1 MDPKSAPHSRSR
13 RDFLATTSLLAAAVA
28 APKTASALTRDA
40 LSDADQP
47 ASAGTLRKIPIGV
60 FDPAF
65 PNLST
70 DEMIDKFAS
79 WGVEAVEIGTGGYP
93 NSTHCPVKD
102 LLDDPAKAR
111 AWKKKFEDRNIQ
123 VATLSCHGNPVSP
136 DPKIAERDGRLSG
149 APYCWLSVS
158 E

>member
-1 MDPKSAPHSRSR
+1 MRIMLARHNVSERQNLTARGQPMDPKSAPNSRSR
-13 RDFLATTSLLAAAVA
+13 RDFLTTTSLLAAAVA
-28 APKTASALTRDA
+28 APRTATALTADA
-40 LSDADQP
+40 TSKSGEEN

-70 DEMIDKFAS
+70 DEMIDKFAG

-93 NSTHCPVKD
+93 NSAHCPVKD
-102 LLDDPAKAR
+102 LLDDPAHAR
-111 AWKKKFEDRNIQ
+111 AWK
-123 VATLSCHGNPVSP
+123 
-136 DPKIAERDGRLSG
+136 
-149 APYCWLSVS
+149 S

>member
-1 MDPKSAPHSRSR
+1 MDPKSAPNSRSR

-28 APKTASALTRDA
+28 APRTASALTADA
-40 LSDADQP
+40 
-47 ASAGTLRKIPIGV
+47 ASGSAEENVSPSTLRRIPIGV

-70 DEMIDKFAS
+70 DEMIDKFAA

-102 LLDDPAKAR
+102 LLD
-111 AWKKKFEDRNIQ
+111 
-123 VATLSCHGNPVSP
+123 LSLIH
-136 DPKIAERDGRLSG
+136 I
-149 APYCWLSVS
+149 
-158 E
+158 

>member
-1 MDPKSAPHSRSR
+1 MDKKSAPTSHSR
-13 RDFLATTSLLAAAVA
+13 RDFLATSSLLAVA
-28 APKTASALTRDA
+28 AAAPRAASALA
-40 LSDADQP
+40 GGP
-47 ASAGTLRKIPIGV
+47 APQSGEKPVTPGTLRKIPIGV

-70 DEMIDKFAS
+70 EEMIDKFAA

-102 LLDDPAKAR
+102 LLDDPAKAK

-123 VATLSCHGNPVSP
+123 VATFSCHGNPVSP
-136 DPKIAERDGRLSG
+136 K
-149 APYCWLSVS
+149 C
-158 E
+158 

>member
-1 MDPKSAPHSRSR
+1 MDMNKKSAPTSRSR
-13 RDFLATTSLLAAAVA
+13 RDFLTTSSLLAVA
-28 APKTASALTRDA
+28 AAAPRAASALA
-40 LSDADQP
+40 GGPGPQSDEKP
-47 ASAGTLRKIPIGV
+47 ATPGPLRKIPIGV

-70 DEMIDKFAS
+70 DEMIDKFAA

-102 LLDDPAKAR
+102 LLDDPAKAK

-123 VATLSCHGNPVSP
+123 VATLQLPRQP
-136 DPKIAERDGRLSG
+136 
-149 APYCWLSVS
+149 SVARS
-158 E
+158 QDC